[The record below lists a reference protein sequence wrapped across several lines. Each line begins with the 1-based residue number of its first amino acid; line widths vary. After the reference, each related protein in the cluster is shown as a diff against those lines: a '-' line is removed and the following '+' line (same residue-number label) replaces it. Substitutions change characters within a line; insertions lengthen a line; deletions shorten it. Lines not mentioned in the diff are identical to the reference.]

1 MGGGNQVPLA
11 VHLLQAP
18 QQKAPQ
24 TPTFLDLTVHRFHN
38 RFALGV
44 DLGSFLGSG
53 LAGHAGFD
61 VGVPG
66 QWAAL
71 SR

>member
-1 MGGGNQVPLA
+1 MRGGNQVPLA

-44 DLGSFLGSG
+44 DPRSLLASE
-53 LAGHAGFD
+53 LAGHAD
-61 VGVPG
+61 LAVGIF
-66 QWAAL
+66 WERSAF
-71 SR
+71 RR